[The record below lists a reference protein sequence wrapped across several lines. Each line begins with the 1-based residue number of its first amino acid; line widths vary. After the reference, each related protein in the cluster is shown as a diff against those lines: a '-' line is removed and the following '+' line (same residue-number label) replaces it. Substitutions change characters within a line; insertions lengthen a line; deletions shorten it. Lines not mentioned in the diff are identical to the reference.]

1 MSFRTTQFPLLSF
14 LHPNY
19 NSKISSFKPI
29 ILLIIIHLKT
39 SPGFPT
45 HDVFQLIAKSV
56 QHIWLFHNTYCAFLH
71 LYSIIGT
78 QISLQ
83 CKIITSIINVS
94 CTRLSVT
101 HERFHTYCPD
111 SPWRQSRVSNAYSCA
126 ITRRYV
132 EYVPKRRHQSRL
144 NLQIR
149 RSSVRNLWF
158 LRVKTEQMFIDFFVA
173 VSRNAFLPINWNKTE
188 KKYNPCSRMST
199 ACRVLCCFV

>member
-1 MSFRTTQFPLLSF
+1 MSFRTTQFPLLSS
-14 LHPNY
+14 LHPNF
-19 NSKISSFKPI
+19 NSKISSFKPLI
-29 ILLIIIHLKT
+29 MLIIIHFKT

-45 HDVFQLIAKSV
+45 HDVFQLKAKSV
-56 QHIWLFHNTYCAFLH
+56 QHIWLFHNTYCASLPYFW
-71 LYSIIGT
+71 T

-94 CTRLSVT
+94 WTRLSFT

-111 SPWRQSRVSNAYSCA
+111 SPWRQSSVPNAYSCA
-126 ITRRYV
+126 IMKRYV

-149 RSSVRNLWF
+149 RSNAKNLWF

-173 VSRNAFLPINWNKTE
+173 DSRNAFLPINWNKTE